1 MYDNNM
7 FGKGSIVIANN
18 SAALPAFLYGRP
30 LVVVSDYI
38 PIMSKIMVAEVTTKD
53 QPGIKCR
60 LRGTRYGDANAIVDS
75 VILPYS
81 LFTIPTNAVYR
92 YCGMLDR
99 RIMEEVDNSVK
110 FFLGYSDEIP
120 KYIKNSETYYPNIEY
135 NIPEDSK
142 NIIENPNE
150 EKCRRGDKHLKNKNN
165 KYSNSSKFDQP
176 KKYNVFALYSPLLPK
191 DFDIEKWINQPTSF
205 DKLTTMDKAVII
217 SRMVTLRQLEKKFSK
232 SVASVTEYRKVL
244 TDEAITIAK
253 DIISNNDYPK
263 DDFSAI
269 GIAIAI
275 IYYPVILNGKTSDY
289 VQNINHII
297 SEYLET
303 YNIDFKDTV
312 VWKAN
317 LRAPKYKKN

>member
-38 PIMSKIMVAEVTTKD
+38 PIMSKIVVAEITTKD

-81 LFTIPTNAVYR
+81 LFTIPTNAVYK

-110 FFLGYSDEIP
+110 FFLGYNDEIP
-120 KYIKNSETYYPNIEY
+120 KYIKDAKTLYPNIEY
-135 NIPEDSK
+135 NIPEDSS

-150 EKCRRGDKHLKNKNN
+150 EKCRRNDKHLRKNN
-165 KYSNSSKFDQP
+165 KRLNSNKA
-176 KKYNVFALYSPLLPK
+176 KRYNVFELYNPSLSK
-191 DFDIEKWINQPTSF
+191 DFDIERWLNHPVSF
-205 DKLTTMDKAVII
+205 DQLSIVDKTIII
-217 SRMVTLRQLEKKFSK
+217 SRMVTLKELEKKLSK
-232 SVASVTEYRKVL
+232 SNGTITEYRKIL
-244 TDEAITIAK
+244 TDEAINIAK
-253 DIISNNDYPK
+253 DVISNNDYPK
-263 DDFSAI
+263 DDFTAI

-275 IYYPVILNGKTSDY
+275 IYYPEILNEKTSEY
-289 VQNINHII
+289 VQNIKQII
-297 SEYLET
+297 SEYLEV
-303 YNIDFKDTV
+303 YNIDFSDKGT
-312 VWKAN
+312 WKST
-317 LRAPKYKKN
+317 LKAPRFKKN